1 MPKKFKEKV
10 RKLVSDRVSMPE
22 YPDRERVQ
30 HLIMQVESLFVYAIL
45 KSVVV
50 SQVRDPM
57 VREMMNF
64 YQVYSF
70 TPPDVD
76 RRGTMFPKYS
86 VPIFSRERAA
96 AMKKSRKVILSNS
109 ITGNAHF
116 IEAVQ
121 FVMEKTF
128 KILWHYPLFEL
139 PTELD
144 DESLNYLLCQ
154 AEFA

>member
-1 MPKKFKEKV
+1 M
-10 RKLVSDRVSMPE
+10 SDRVSMPR
-22 YPDRERVQ
+22 YPDQERVQ

-45 KSVVV
+45 KALTV
-50 SQVRDPM
+50 SQARDPM
-57 VREMMNF
+57 VRELMNQ
-64 YQVYSF
+64 YEIKSF

-76 RRGTMFPKYS
+76 RHGTMFKKYS
-86 VPIFSRERAA
+86 VPIFSQERAA

-121 FVMEKTF
+121 FVMERTF